1 MIKARAKPFA
11 SVRVHGRSGLNALG
25 QRFAARKSLGKKK
38 KKKKKKKKTSLS

>member
-25 QRFAARKSLGKKK
+25 RDFADRKIALK
-38 KKKKKKKKTSLS
+38 KKKKKKKKTSIS